1 MIPTVVR
8 PPRWRA
14 LCFVLAVLPGCS
26 FSGSGDDAPGFE
38 LPRTVPVDGV
48 VTVKGKPVAGLVVT
62 FLAQS
67 GPSLGAGE
75 TDEEGRYEVYS
86 MGQPGVP
93 AGTYKV
99 AISYLLSAEGVP
111 QGVGPRSSLVPSR
124 SLASAKEQLPPLYS
138 DLGRT
143 AYLAQVGA
151 EGGHF
156 DFDIPVDLPAPPS
169 KKAEAAGEAPSAP
182 PAAPSPTPAKVK

>member
-1 MIPTVVR
+1 MM
-8 PPRWRA
+8 A
-14 LCFVLAVLPGCS
+14 VLAGCS
-26 FSGSGDDAPGFE
+26 PSGSGDDAPGFE
-38 LPRTVPVDGV
+38 FPRTVPVGGV

-86 MGQPGVP
+86 MGQPGIP

-99 AISYLLSAEGVP
+99 AVSYLLSAEGVP
-111 QGVGPRSSLVPSR
+111 QGLGPRSSLVPTR
-124 SLASAKEQLPPLYS
+124 GMASAKEQLPPLYS

-143 AYLAQVGA
+143 AYRAQVGA

-169 KKAEAAGEAPSAP
+169 EKAEAAGDAHSAP
-182 PAAPSPTPAKVK
+182 PAAPTPAPGKAKAK